1 MAFRDGMV
9 TDILLVEDNA
19 ELANLIADFLK
30 RDGYRTETKGSAEEA
45 LHFLESHRV
54 KLILLD
60 IMLPGMDGFGFCASV
75 RKRSNVPIIIISA
88 RLEKEDKLNGFV
100 QGADDYIEKPID
112 IDILSMKIS
121 ALMRRNYDLKKENTL
136 LLSGALSIDK
146 EAKRVFLHEK
156 ELTMT
161 GKEYEL
167 LLLLVENQGRTLSK
181 EYLFNQIWGV
191 DSFSE
196 NQTLTVHI
204 KMLRDK
210 IEESPDRPERI
221 KTVWGVGY
229 RYEEN

>member
-1 MAFRDGMV
+1 MAFGDGMV

-30 RDGYRTETKGSAEEA
+30 RDGYLIETKESAEEA

-60 IMLPGMDGFGFCASV
+60 IMLPGMDGFGFCAAV
-75 RKRSNVPIIIISA
+75 RKNSNVPIIIISA
-88 RLEKEDKLNGFV
+88 RVEKEDKLNGFA
-100 QGADDYIEKPID
+100 QGADDYIEKPVD

-210 IEESPDRPERI
+210 IEESPGRPERI

>member
-1 MAFRDGMV
+1 MAFGDGMV
-9 TDILLVEDNA
+9 TDILLIEDNA

-30 RDGYRTETKGSAEEA
+30 RDGYRTETKESAEEA

-75 RKRSNVPIIIISA
+75 RKNSNVPIIIISA
-88 RLEKEDKLNGFV
+88 RVEKEDKLNGFA
-100 QGADDYIEKPID
+100 QGADDYIEKPVD

-210 IEESPDRPERI
+210 IEESPGRPERI

>member
-1 MAFRDGMV
+1 MAFGDGMV
-9 TDILLVEDNA
+9 TDILLIEDHA

-30 RDGYRTETKGSAEEA
+30 RDGYRTETKESAEEA
-45 LHFLESHRV
+45 LHFLESHRA

-60 IMLPGMDGFGFCASV
+60 IMLPGMDGFGFCAAV
-75 RKRSNVPIIIISA
+75 RKSSNVPIIIISA
-88 RLEKEDKLNGFV
+88 RVEKEDKLNGFA
-100 QGADDYIEKPID
+100 QGADDYIEKPVD

-156 ELTMT
+156 ELPMP

-210 IEESPDRPERI
+210 IEESPGRPERI

>member
-1 MAFRDGMV
+1 MAFGDGMV

-30 RDGYRTETKGSAEEA
+30 RDGYRTETKESAEEA

-60 IMLPGMDGFGFCASV
+60 IMLPGMDGFGFCAAV
-75 RKRSNVPIIIISA
+75 RKSSNVPIIIISA
-88 RLEKEDKLNGFV
+88 RVEKEDKLNGFA

-210 IEESPDRPERI
+210 IEESPGRPERI

>member
-1 MAFRDGMV
+1 MAIGDGMV

-30 RDGYRTETKGSAEEA
+30 RDGYRTETKESAEEA

-60 IMLPGMDGFGFCASV
+60 IMLPGMDGFGFCAAV
-75 RKRSNVPIIIISA
+75 RKNSNVPIIIISA
-88 RLEKEDKLNGFV
+88 RVEKEDKLNGFA

-210 IEESPDRPERI
+210 IEESPGRPERI

>member
-9 TDILLVEDNA
+9 TDILLVEDNI

-30 RDGYRTETKGSAEEA
+30 RDGYRTETKESAEEA

-60 IMLPGMDGFGFCASV
+60 VMLPGMDGFGFCASV
-75 RKRSNVPIIIISA
+75 RKSSNVPIIIISA
-88 RLEKEDKLNGFV
+88 RVEKEDKLNGFV
-100 QGADDYIEKPID
+100 QGADDYIEKPVD

-146 EAKRVFLHEK
+146 EAKRVFLREK

-204 KMLRDK
+204 KMLRNK
-210 IEESPDRPERI
+210 IEESPGRPERI